1 MNVNEW
7 VKRCHEI
14 AVAHGWWDEE
24 ESIGQKIALMH
35 AELSEALEQ
44 ARDGRPGVYY
54 PCNAGGLCTEDENRP
69 GDHIS
74 CRSRVYNPDD
84 PEGHCMAR
92 SKKPEGIY
100 VELVDCVI
108 RIFDYLGDEG
118 ADVEAILAEKCAY
131 NETRPYRHGKKF

>member
-1 MNVNEW
+1 MNLNEW

-24 ESIGQKIALMH
+24 KSVGEIIALMH
-35 AELSEALEQ
+35 SELSEALEE
-44 ARDGRPGVYY
+44 ARDGRPGEYVLAVENDELYLEKDREKF
-54 PCNAGGLCTEDENRP
+54 AGR
-69 GDHIS
+69 
-74 CRSRVYNPDD
+74 
-84 PEGHCMAR
+84 
-92 SKKPEGIY
+92 KPEGVY

-108 RIFDYLGDEG
+108 RIFDYLGHEG

>member
-1 MNVNEW
+1 MNLNEW

-44 ARDGRPGVYY
+44 ARDGRPGVWHE
-54 PCNAGGLCTEDENRP
+54 CVKSGMMCCDTNCDCWRDGACATDSQRT
-69 GDHIS
+69 
-74 CRSRVYNPDD
+74 
-84 PEGHCMAR
+84 
-92 SKKPEGIY
+92 KPEGIY

-118 ADVEAILAEKCAY
+118 ADVEAIIAEKCAY

>member
-1 MNVNEW
+1 MNLNEW

-24 ESIGQKIALMH
+24 KSVGEIIALMH
-35 AELSEALEQ
+35 SELSEALEE
-44 ARDGRPGVYY
+44 ARDGRPGVWHE
-54 PCNAGGLCTEDENRP
+54 CVKSGMMCCGTLCDCWRDGACATDSQRT
-69 GDHIS
+69 
-74 CRSRVYNPDD
+74 
-84 PEGHCMAR
+84 
-92 SKKPEGIY
+92 KPEGIY

-118 ADVEAILAEKCAY
+118 ADVEAIIAEKCAY